1 MADDEEPVGY
11 KRPPIASRFQKGQSG
26 NPHGRPKK
34 VPDFLE
40 DAVSILSA
48 PVTGHAKGKPVTL
61 PAAQAM
67 FRSLCRKALKGDN
80 AALRRVID
88 LILTLEPVA
97 RQQAEQNTNWKE
109 EAYRDLARRAG
120 HDPDAISSGP
130 KEPNPKFERKKERIY
145 KQVDAMGREERKRLI
160 RKYRDLQRR
169 RT

>member
-34 VPDFLE
+34 VPDFFE
-40 DAVSILSA
+40 DAVTILSA

-88 LILTLEPVA
+88 LMLTLEPVA
-97 RQQAEQNTNWKE
+97 RQQAEQNGNGLR
-109 EAYRDLARRAG
+109 EALRDLARRAG
-120 HDPDAISSGP
+120 HDPDAISDCP
-130 KEPNPKFERKKERIY
+130 EEPNPELERKMERIN
-145 KQVDAMGREERKRLI
+145 KQVAAMAKEERKRLI
-160 RKYRDLQRR
+160 RKYRDLQQGRR
-169 RT
+169 